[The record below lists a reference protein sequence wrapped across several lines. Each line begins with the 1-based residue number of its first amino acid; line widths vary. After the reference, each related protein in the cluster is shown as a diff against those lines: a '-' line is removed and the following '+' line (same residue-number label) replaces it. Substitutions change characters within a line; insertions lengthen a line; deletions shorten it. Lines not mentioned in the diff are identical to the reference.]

1 MSQTKSK
8 EHLENAKSILK
19 VIGDE
24 ALKISA
30 LAELVDG
37 SREISEGARCGLGII
52 IEQISDCVF
61 QFQRNIEADINC
73 ALREAQHE
81 GD

>member
-52 IEQISDCVF
+52 LEQISDCIF
-61 QFQRNIEADINC
+61 QYHHEIEGYLNSAEKD
-73 ALREAQHE
+73 
-81 GD
+81 G